1 MLKSIFWI
9 YAASGDLLRAASFDN
24 LESFEQSW
32 NYIVLLISGMA
43 TQKTQSLE
51 HVTVLLLND

>member
-1 MLKSIFWI
+1 VDI
-9 YAASGDLLRAASFDN
+9 YAASGNLLRAAKFDN

-32 NYIVLLISGMA
+32 NYIVLPISGMA

-51 HVTVLLLND
+51 HATVLLLND